1 MAIIGVLAFVVALLL
16 SVMIH
21 EAGHYLTAK
30 KFGMKVTEFFLG
42 FGQKIWSTQRGET
55 EFGIKAIPSGMA
67 KSPAS
72 VQGLVMDAKALRFAE
87 TSSVWIG
94 LALFPQ
100 SLRM

>member
-1 MAIIGVLAFVVALLL
+1 MGIGDEGVVVAGLEVGGGVAE
-16 SVMIH
+16 S
-21 EAGHYLTAK
+21 
-30 KFGMKVTEFFLG
+30 
-42 FGQKIWSTQRGET
+42 
-55 EFGIKAIPSGMA
+55 SGMA

-72 VQGLVMDAKALRFAE
+72 VQGLVMDANALRFAA

>member
-1 MAIIGVLAFVVALLL
+1 MGGSVGVGDKGVVATGLEVGGGVAE
-16 SVMIH
+16 S
-21 EAGHYLTAK
+21 
-30 KFGMKVTEFFLG
+30 
-42 FGQKIWSTQRGET
+42 
-55 EFGIKAIPSGMA
+55 SGMA

-72 VQGLVMDAKALRFAE
+72 VQGLVMDANALRFAA

>member
-1 MAIIGVLAFVVALLL
+1 MLGVVPGDCGVEGGVAE
-16 SVMIH
+16 S
-21 EAGHYLTAK
+21 
-30 KFGMKVTEFFLG
+30 
-42 FGQKIWSTQRGET
+42 
-55 EFGIKAIPSGMA
+55 SGMA

-72 VQGLVMDAKALRFAE
+72 VQGLVMDANALRFAA

>member
-1 MAIIGVLAFVVALLL
+1 VGGGVGGGDEGVVVVGLEVGGGVAE
-16 SVMIH
+16 S
-21 EAGHYLTAK
+21 
-30 KFGMKVTEFFLG
+30 
-42 FGQKIWSTQRGET
+42 
-55 EFGIKAIPSGMA
+55 SGMA

-72 VQGLVMDAKALRFAE
+72 VQGVVIDANALRFTA

>member
-1 MAIIGVLAFVVALLL
+1 MGVWDEGVVVADLEVGGGVAE
-16 SVMIH
+16 S
-21 EAGHYLTAK
+21 
-30 KFGMKVTEFFLG
+30 
-42 FGQKIWSTQRGET
+42 
-55 EFGIKAIPSGMA
+55 SGMA

-72 VQGLVMDAKALRFAE
+72 VQGLVMDANALRFAA

>member
-1 MAIIGVLAFVVALLL
+1 MGVGDEGVVAVGLEVGGGVAE
-16 SVMIH
+16 S
-21 EAGHYLTAK
+21 
-30 KFGMKVTEFFLG
+30 
-42 FGQKIWSTQRGET
+42 
-55 EFGIKAIPSGMA
+55 SGMA

-72 VQGLVMDAKALRFAE
+72 VQGVVIDANALRFTA

>member
-1 MAIIGVLAFVVALLL
+1 MGVGDEGVVAVGLEVGGGVAE
-16 SVMIH
+16 S
-21 EAGHYLTAK
+21 
-30 KFGMKVTEFFLG
+30 
-42 FGQKIWSTQRGET
+42 
-55 EFGIKAIPSGMA
+55 SGMA

-72 VQGLVMDAKALRFAE
+72 VQGLVMDASALRFAA

>member
-1 MAIIGVLAFVVALLL
+1 MERPYCFEGGVEGEGAGAVGAVVGGGVAE
-16 SVMIH
+16 S
-21 EAGHYLTAK
+21 
-30 KFGMKVTEFFLG
+30 
-42 FGQKIWSTQRGET
+42 
-55 EFGIKAIPSGMA
+55 SGMA

-72 VQGLVMDAKALRFAE
+72 VQGLVMDANALRFAA

>member
-1 MAIIGVLAFVVALLL
+1 VGVGDEGVVA
-16 SVMIH
+16 
-21 EAGHYLTAK
+21 AGLEVGGGVA
-30 KFGMKVTEFFLG
+30 E
-42 FGQKIWSTQRGET
+42 S
-55 EFGIKAIPSGMA
+55 SGMA

-72 VQGLVMDAKALRFAE
+72 VQGLVMDASALRFAA